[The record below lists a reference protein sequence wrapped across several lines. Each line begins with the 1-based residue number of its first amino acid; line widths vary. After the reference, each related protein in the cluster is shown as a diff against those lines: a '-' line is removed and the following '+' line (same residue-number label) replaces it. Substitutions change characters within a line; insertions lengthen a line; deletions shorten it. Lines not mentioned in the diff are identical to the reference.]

1 MTDKD
6 EFDNILKLYLENITN
21 TSNGSP
27 ELEVRFT
34 SKGKRPISKIDQ
46 TNVIQRLL
54 SYGFVI
60 QQDNINILRMQNEFI
75 DKEGKTK
82 ISNVRVEI
90 NSLHN
95 IQNYCKN
102 NSLESMN
109 PSFLQKNSVIH
120 NEKPI
125 KPVFKDNFNLKLDY
139 KKENSIY
146 SNSKFA
152 TSIKDSWNE
161 SKKSFRFIN
170 RVTLVHEEF
179 PFQVDISIIKESNK
193 ILDPKNPKRKIY
205 EMFYTFQEA
214 EILNQPEKFEIEIE
228 CINSKVGAGT
238 DYDNVKKL
246 NKSLKILIKYILSGI
261 QNTNYPI
268 PYSEMDSI
276 LIDYLSIIVPKK
288 EEREKIKISN
298 KLFIGPSS
306 NTLQLINIQS
316 LDIDTNVPNV
326 RKKYTVTDKA
336 DGLRKLMFIH
346 KSQKIYLID
355 TNMNVQFT
363 GAMVQNKD
371 FINTIIDGE
380 HILHNKKGGFI
391 NLYAAFDI
399 YYLFGENVK
408 NVPFVPEISETEKKP
423 VNYFRLEKLMNVI
436 GNFDVTSV
444 ILKQETPIRIETKK
458 FKQVTDT
465 QTIFQC
471 CDTILKKEELGNIE
485 YNTDGLIFTPS
496 DLFVGASKEGEEG
509 PLFKSTWLQS
519 FKWKPPEYNTID
531 FLVNTQKTETGLESI
546 QNIFQ
551 SGIDLSSY
559 DQLNQ
564 YKTIILNIGYKEKT
578 DGYINPCN
586 NIINDV
592 LPSPD
597 DNDEIYKPIPF
608 YPTNPSDF
616 NTNICHIMLDSNKN
630 MVTEEGE
637 VFEDNTIVEFKYDMT
652 RPENWRWIPLR
663 LRYDKTEEFKRGFP
677 QFGNA
682 YRTANS
688 NWYSI
693 HHPITDTMLTSGEN
707 IPDVII
713 DDDIYY
719 NRDSSNKNSTQDL
732 RNFHNLYVKKKLIK
746 SVSKRGDKLIDYAV
760 GKAGDFS
767 KWIEAKLGFVF
778 GMDISKDN
786 IENKLDGACARYL
799 NNKKKYANMP
809 SALFVQGNA
818 ILSIKDEK
826 AFYNEKGKQ
835 ISKAI
840 FGEGPKDRTILG
852 EGVYKHYGIAN
863 EGFNISSVQFA
874 VHYFFENKFTLHE
887 FLRNVSE
894 CTAINGYLIGTCFDG
909 KKIFE
914 YLNNI
919 EKGDTKTIFNKDD
932 NNHKVWSITKQ
943 YDHDTFD
950 SNSSSLGYQ
959 VDVYQESINKT
970 IREYLV
976 NFDYFIQLLEN
987 YGFVVLNSEEIKDLD
1002 LPNSYGNFRQLYTK
1016 MEEEIKRNKKLK
1028 NEYGNIKMKPY
1039 EKEISFFNNYFVFK
1053 KVRSV
1058 NAKYVYES
1066 FVGKI
1071 DEIKD
1076 EDIVSIPTIKVK
1088 TKKLKKKLT
1097 LNG

>member
-6 EFDNILKLYLENITN
+6 EFYKIIELYLENITN
-21 TSNGSP
+21 TTKGDP
-27 ELEVRFT
+27 ELELRFT
-34 SKGKRPISKIDQ
+34 SKGKRPITKIDQ

-75 DKEGKTK
+75 DKQTGKTK
-82 ISNVRVEI
+82 ISNVRVEL
-90 NSLHN
+90 NGLHT
-95 IQNYCKN
+95 IQNYCKT
-102 NSLESMN
+102 NSLENLN
-109 PSFLQKNSVIH
+109 PTFVQKNMVYD
-120 NEKPI
+120 NDKPI
-125 KPVFKDNFNLKLDY
+125 FPAFKDNFNLKLDY
-139 KKENSIY
+139 KKENLIY
-146 SNSKFA
+146 SAGKFA
-152 TSIKDSWNE
+152 TSIKESWND

-170 RVTLVHEEF
+170 RVTLVHEKF
-179 PFQVDISIIKESNK
+179 PFKADISIIKESNK
-193 ILDPKNPKRKIY
+193 VSDPKNPKKKLY
-205 EMFYTFQEA
+205 ELFYTFQEA
-214 EILNQPEKFEIEIE
+214 DILSQPEKFEIELE
-228 CINSKVGAGT
+228 CINQDVGVGK
-238 DYDNVKKL
+238 DFDNANKL
-246 NKSLKILIKYILSGI
+246 LKSLKQVIKYVLSGI

-268 PYSEMDSI
+268 PYPDMNSI
-276 LIDYLSIIVPKK
+276 LIDYLTIIVPKK

-298 KLFIGPSS
+298 KLFLGPSS
-306 NTLQLINIQS
+306 NTLQLINVQS

-336 DGLRKLMFIH
+336 DGARKLLFIH
-346 KSQKIYLID
+346 KSHKIYLID

-363 GAMVQNKD
+363 GAMVQDKN

-380 HILHNKKGGFI
+380 HILHNKKGEFI

-408 NVPFVPEISETEKKP
+408 NVPFVPEIEDKDKKP
-423 VNYFRLEKLMNVI
+423 NNYYRLEKLVNVI

-444 ILKQETPIRIETKK
+444 ILKQESPIRIDTKK
-458 FKQVTDT
+458 FKQVT
-465 QTIFQC
+465 QNQSIFQC
-471 CDTILKKEELGNIE
+471 CETILKNEKLGNIE

-519 FKWKPPEYNTID
+519 FKWKPPEFNTID
-531 FLVNTQKTETGLESI
+531 FLLNTQKNDSRLDLV

-551 SGIDLSSY
+551 PGIDLSSY
-559 DQLNQ
+559 SQLNQ
-564 YKTIILNIGYKEKT
+564 YKTIILKVGFSERLH
-578 DGYINPCN
+578 GYINPCN
-586 NIINDV
+586 DIINDT
-592 LPSPD
+592 LPSANNND
-597 DNDEIYKPIPF
+597 DVYKPVPF

-616 NTNICHIMLDSNKN
+616 NTNVCHIMLDSNGN

-637 VFEDNTIVEFKYDMT
+637 VFDDNMIVEFKYDIS
-652 RPENWRWIPLR
+652 RPIHWRWIPLR

-682 YRTANS
+682 YHTANS

-693 HHPITDTMLTSGEN
+693 HHPITETMLTSGDE
-707 IPDVII
+707 IPEVAIDEDV
-713 DDDIYY
+713 YY
-719 NRDSSNKNSTQDL
+719 NRDDSNKNSTQGL

-746 SVSKRGDKLIDYAV
+746 SVSNRGDILIDYAV
-760 GKAGDFS
+760 GKGGDFS
-767 KWIEAKLGFVF
+767 KWIDAKLKFVF

-799 NNKKKYANMP
+799 NNRKKYSNMP

-826 AFYNEKGKQ
+826 AFYSEKGKQ
-835 ISKAI
+835 ISKAV

-863 EGFNISSVQFA
+863 DGFNISSVQFA

-887 FLRNVSE
+887 FLRNVSD
-894 CTAINGYLIGTCFDG
+894 CTALNGYLIGTCFDG

-914 YLNNI
+914 YLQNV

-932 NNHKVWSITKQ
+932 NNHKVWSVTKQ
-943 YDHDTFD
+943 YDYDTFD
-950 SNSSSLGYQ
+950 SNVTSLGYAI
-959 VDVYQESINKT
+959 DVYQESINKT

-987 YGFVVLNSEEIKDLD
+987 YGFVVLNAEEIKDHG
-1002 LPNSYGNFRQLYTK
+1002 LPNSYGNFKQLYNL
-1016 MEEEIKRNKKLK
+1016 MEEEIKMNKKLK
-1028 NEYGNIKMKPY
+1028 NEFGMIKLKPY

-1058 NAKYVYES
+1058 NAKYVFES
-1066 FVGKI
+1066 FIGTI
-1071 DEIKD
+1071 DETKEQD
-1076 EDIVSIPTIKVK
+1076 TSIPSIKVK